1 MKVIGIDPGKDGAF
15 AIVEDTRLLIT
26 ETFPKVGSTKE
37 LCFRSLHKRLE
48 ALTLGVDLVLIE
60 RVQAIRGASAGSTF
74 SFGRSYQMAI
84 DACSLIRSPTEFV
97 KPMVWQK
104 QVFKGE
110 TPQYKITKSGKRN
123 KKDTKK
129 MAQVVASRLFPNEK
143 FLRSERCTMPH
154 DGMIDAALIAYW
166 GANFRHLC

>member
-15 AIVEDTRLLIT
+15 AIIDGTTLVAC
-26 ETFPKVGSTKE
+26 ETFPKVGATRE
-37 LCFRSLHKRLE
+37 LCFRSLHKRLD
-48 ALTLGVDLVLIE
+48 ALTLGVDLILIE
-60 RVQAIRGASAGSTF
+60 KVQAIRGSSAGSTF
-74 SFGRSYQMAI
+74 SFGRSFQMAI
-84 DACSLIRSPTEFV
+84 DAATLCRAPQEFV
-97 KPMVWQK
+97 KPQVWQK
-104 QVFKGE
+104 QIFKGE

-129 MAQVVASRLFPNEK
+129 MAQIVAARLFPNEK
-143 FLRSERCTMPH
+143 FLRSERCSTAH